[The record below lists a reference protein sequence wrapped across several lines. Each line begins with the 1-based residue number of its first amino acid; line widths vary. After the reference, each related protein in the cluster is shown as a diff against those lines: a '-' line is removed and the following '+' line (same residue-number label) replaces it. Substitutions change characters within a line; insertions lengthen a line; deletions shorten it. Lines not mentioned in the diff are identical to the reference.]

1 MGTKEYGRKELERI
15 GYFKEGDDPYNE
27 SVANAILELLEVF
40 DNQGH
45 TGFTAPYTVRM
56 FHRLAM
62 FKPLTPLTGE
72 DDEWNELRPGYFQ
85 NKRYSA
91 VFKDETGAY
100 NVEGKIFSDDGG
112 ETWFTNRHSRANL
125 DFPYTVPEHPEE
137 IILKGDEMYEDTRNS
152 PNI

>member
-1 MGTKEYGRKELERI
+1 MMGTKEYGRKELERI
-15 GYFKEGDDPYNE
+15 GYFKRKDDPYNDWA
-27 SVANAILELLEVF
+27 ANAILELLEVF

-45 TGFTAPYTVRM
+45 SGFTAPYVIGT
-56 FHRLAM
+56 FEKLAM

-112 ETWFTNRHSRANL
+112 ETWFTSGNSRVYI
-125 DFPYTVPEHPEE
+125 DFPYTVPDHPEE
-137 IILKGDEMYEDTRNS
+137 IMLKGESVCGTS
-152 PNI
+152 GS

>member
-1 MGTKEYGRKELERI
+1 METKEYGRKELERI

-45 TGFTAPYTVRM
+45 SGFTAPYTARM

-72 DDEWNELRPGYFQ
+72 DDEWNEVGPGQFQ

-91 VFKDETGAY
+91 VFKDENGKAY
-100 NVEGKIFSDDGG
+100 NIKGKIFSDDEG
-112 ETWFTNRHSRANL
+112 ETWFTNGDSRVYI
-125 DFPYTVPEHPEE
+125 DFPYIVPEHPEKV
-137 IILKGDEMYEDTRNS
+137 ILKEG
-152 PNI
+152 

>member
-27 SVANAILELLEVF
+27 AVAKAILDLLGVF
-40 DNQGH
+40 DHQGH
-45 TGFTAPYTVRM
+45 SGFSAPYVIGK
-56 FHRLAM
+56 FERLAM

-72 DDEWNELRPGYFQ
+72 DDEWNEVGTGVFQ

-100 NVEGKIFSDDGG
+100 NAEGRIFSDDGG
-112 ETWFTNRHSRANL
+112 KTWFTKRDSRVYI
-125 DFPYTVPEHPEE
+125 DFPYTVPDHPEE
-137 IILKGDEMYEDTRNS
+137 VMLERPLKEVDDV
-152 PNI
+152 

>member
-45 TGFTAPYTVRM
+45 TGFTAPYTARM

-62 FKPLTPLTGE
+62 FKPVTPLTGE
-72 DDEWNELRPGYFQ
+72 DDEWNEVEPGYFQ

-91 VFKDETGAY
+91 VFKDETGKAY
-100 NVEGKIFSDDGG
+100 NIEGKIFSDDGG
-112 ETWFTNRHSRANL
+112 ETWFTNGDSRVYI
-125 DFPYTVPEHPEE
+125 DFPYTVPEHPEK
-137 IILKGDEMYEDTRNS
+137 IILKED
-152 PNI
+152 